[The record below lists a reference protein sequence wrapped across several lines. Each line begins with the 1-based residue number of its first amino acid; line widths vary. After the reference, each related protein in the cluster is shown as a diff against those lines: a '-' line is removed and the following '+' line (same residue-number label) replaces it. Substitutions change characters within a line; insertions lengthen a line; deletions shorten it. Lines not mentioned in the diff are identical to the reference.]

1 MNESKKPLYW
11 HQGLFLQPQH
21 FQQFDLY
28 VQSLLTPFYSYQMP
42 YFWGVKNIN
51 IQESALQ
58 QRVFEIQ
65 QAEVI
70 FQDRTWAAFPGNA
83 LIQPRSFED
92 VPLDLEG
99 ENPFRIYLGIR
110 KWNQVDKNVTPTKA
124 TDDLGAL
131 GTRYQCPMDPEDVKD
146 LHHDGP
152 SANVRFM
159 NFVLKLFWETEIED
173 LGEYWLI
180 PIAQLELEGTEIH
193 LSPNFIPP
201 TFVLSGSGVLIQM
214 MRGIVE
220 QVTSRS
226 RALEPYK
233 LSRDFQTSGTEGNYM
248 RYQLA
253 LTALN
258 RYASLLHHM
267 METPLIHPWV
277 VYGLLRQMIGELS
290 SYTERIDALGRL
302 MDGTPLLPN
311 YDHKNLYTCFN
322 EAHTLINE
330 LLGAIIV
337 GGENIVH
344 LVREKIEFQGQ
355 IPLEAITDRNIF
367 CLVVKTAADPDQIVS
382 AFVHIAKVGSLEEM
396 PTLLARALTGVP
408 VDHRSTPPPGIP
420 RRPDS
425 LYFLLD
431 RTHPQWQE
439 IKRTG
444 NICLHWDDAPEDAT
458 VDLVISPI

>member
-1 MNESKKPLYW
+1 MTDPKRPLFW

-21 FQQFDLY
+21 FQHLDLY
-28 VQSLLTPFYSYQMP
+28 VQSLLTPFYSYQTP
-42 YFWGVKNIN
+42 YFWGVKNIK
-51 IQESALQ
+51 IQESTLQ
-58 QRVFEIQ
+58 ERVFEIRQ
-65 QAEVI
+65 TEVI
-70 FQDRTWAAFPGNA
+70 FQDGTWAALPGNA
-83 LIQPRSFED
+83 LIQSRSFED
-92 VPLDLEG
+92 VPFDFDG
-99 ENPFRIYLGIR
+99 EKPFRIYLGMR
-110 KWNQVDKNVTPTKA
+110 KWNQVDRNVTSTKA
-124 TDDLGAL
+124 TDDLTAL
-131 GTRYQCPMDPEDVKD
+131 GTRYQCTVDPEDVKD
-146 LHHDGP
+146 LHQDGP

-159 NFVLKLFWETEIED
+159 NYVLKLFWETEIEG

-180 PIAQLELEGTEIH
+180 PIAQLELEGTDIR

-201 TFVLSGSGVLIQM
+201 TFVLSGSDVLIQM

-226 RALEPYK
+226 RVLEPYK
-233 LSRDFQTSGTEGNYM
+233 LSRDLQTSGIEGNYI

-258 RYASLLHHM
+258 RYAPLLHHM
-267 METPLIHPWV
+267 METPSIHPWV
-277 VYGLLRQMIGELS
+277 LYGLLRQMIGELS
-290 SYTERIDALGRL
+290 SYTERIDALARL
-302 MDGTPLLPN
+302 MDGTPLLPD
-311 YDHKNLYTCFN
+311 YDHKNLGTCFN
-322 EAHTLINE
+322 EAQTLINE

-344 LVREKIEFQGQ
+344 LVRDRSEFQGQ
-355 IPLEAITDRNIF
+355 IPLEAITDRNLF
-367 CLVVKTAADPDQIVS
+367 CLVVKTSADPDQIVNVL
-382 AFVHIAKVGSLEEM
+382 VHIAKVGSFEEM
-396 PTLLARALTGVP
+396 PTLLARALPGVP

-439 IKRTG
+439 IRRTG

-458 VDLVISPI
+458 VDLVISPT